1 MTSRN
6 GTRLL
11 LNSVNRLILKGEQ
24 VIKPIEMFFID
35 ELGCLEKICEKIGHV
50 SHSGGGSL
58 PEQLNTFCPIA
69 INANRGS

>member
-1 MTSRN
+1 
-6 GTRLL
+6 
-11 LNSVNRLILKGEQ
+11 
-24 VIKPIEMFFID
+24 MFFID